1 MAEVYQDFHID
12 LDVKYSSSNR
22 EIVIKEDDTGI
33 RFHINVADD
42 GEPVDLTGCRIVA
55 LFAGGK
61 GLASQDSSMDDSGIT
76 INDEITGRIDLDL
89 FPESFSPGYNECD
102 IQVYSREDR
111 TLLITIPT
119 FNFNVNRS
127 HANEDTIVSRP
138 EFPLLVN
145 LVRQTEEALATA
157 NEAIDE
163 ANDASDRADT
173 AAGNANAAAAS
184 ANAAASAAN
193 SAASEANT
201 AASEANTSAAKADI
215 AVVAANRATESA
227 NTAATRA
234 NDAADRIESSG
245 GVGDM
250 TKAVYDTDGDG
261 IVNEAAVARN
271 ARLFDDLP
279 VANFAMVSDL
289 NKRSPKFVTTTVTL
303 PVSGWSGNAQRV
315 SCSIA
320 KADNIVFV
328 SPAAASFDDYGEAG
342 VRCTVQSAGYLTFAC
357 KETPAA
363 SIVVNVVAEGSV

>member
-1 MAEVYQDFHID
+1 MSEVLKTQEVKLDLKRVTAQPQSIQPLTVGDNGNVFIIELTDDGVAVDLQGCNVLAVFSRADGETAEQDVTNGLSVVDNVITIRVRTESFAHGQNKCELQI
-12 LDVKYSSSNR
+12 YSGESHSTLVTSASFNFDGKR
-22 EIVIKEDDTGI
+22 AIFNDDTI
-33 RFHINVADD
+33 Q
-42 GEPVDLTGCRIVA
+42 
-55 LFAGGK
+55 
-61 GLASQDSSMDDSGIT
+61 SQDS
-76 INDEITGRIDLDL
+76 
-89 FPESFSPGYNECD
+89 FP
-102 IQVYSREDR
+102 ILT
-111 TLLITIPT
+111 TLIK
-119 FNFNVNRS
+119 
-127 HANEDTIVSRP
+127 
-138 EFPLLVN
+138 
-145 LVRQTEEALATA
+145 QTEEALDTA

-163 ANDASDRADT
+163 ANDASDRADA
-173 AAGNANAAAAS
+173 AAGNANTAATS

-193 SAASEANT
+193 SAASEANA
-201 AASEANTSAAKADI
+201 AASEASTSATKADI
-215 AVVAANRATESA
+215 AVIGANRATENA
-227 NTAATRA
+227 NTAAARA
-234 NDAADRIESSG
+234 NDAADRIEESG

-261 IVNEAAVARN
+261 VVNEAAVARN

-289 NKRSPKFVTTTVTL
+289 NQRSPKFVTTTVTL

-342 VRCTVQSAGYLTFAC
+342 VRCTIQSAGYLTFAC